1 MGTLFNEPLVIID
14 QADRREAL
22 SRLKRN
28 GIVPTTRGRGRCS
41 IYVNDAFTAC
51 VIARRRV
58 TLTGIRW
65 SFQRHGRLSRA
76 AIRFLHEQLKTA

>member
-14 QADRREAL
+14 KAGRRNAL
-22 SRLKRN
+22 HRLKRN

-58 TLTGIRW
+58 TSAGVRW

-76 AIRFLHEQLKTA
+76 AIRFLHEKLTTG